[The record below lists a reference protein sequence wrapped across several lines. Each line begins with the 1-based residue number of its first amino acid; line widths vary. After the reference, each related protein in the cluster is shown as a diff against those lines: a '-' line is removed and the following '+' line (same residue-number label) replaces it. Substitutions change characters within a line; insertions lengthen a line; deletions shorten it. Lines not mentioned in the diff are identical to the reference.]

1 MISILRHQYFPQL
14 SNALG
19 CISASPCTCC
29 TRQFVPTQTTEEAGK
44 CFSLLAACGQWRF
57 CILGSLLEFTRLSSL
72 PRLKPPYKDG
82 QKLLYPHPRAG
93 GCGRGLPVGTRGL
106 AARLRIEF
114 WAAAEAV
121 TLSQQSCPPYNYTN
135 DKIFEKGKS
144 SAFPEAEYLLPA
156 KEQKRLAVISVHLLS
171 SLNAKHATRT
181 TTACYHATDSL
192 NTTTSAAPGAH
203 FAAPPEPTAEE
214 PSSSSSSSSSTA
226 C

>member
-19 CISASPCTCC
+19 CTSASPCTCC

-72 PRLKPPYKDG
+72 PGLKPPYKDG
-82 QKLLYPHPRAG
+82 QKLLYRHLRTG
-93 GCGRGLPVGTRGL
+93 EVWTRVTCRHTGISSK
-106 AARLRIEF
+106 AQNRL

-144 SAFPEAEYLLPA
+144 SAFPEAEYLLLA
-156 KEQKRLAVISVHLLS
+156 KE
-171 SLNAKHATRT
+171 
-181 TTACYHATDSL
+181 
-192 NTTTSAAPGAH
+192 
-203 FAAPPEPTAEE
+203 
-214 PSSSSSSSSSTA
+214 
-226 C
+226 